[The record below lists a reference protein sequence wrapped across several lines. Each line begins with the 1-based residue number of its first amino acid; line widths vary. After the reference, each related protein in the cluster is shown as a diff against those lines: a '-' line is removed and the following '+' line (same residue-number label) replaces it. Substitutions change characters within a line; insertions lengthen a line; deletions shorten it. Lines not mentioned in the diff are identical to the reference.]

1 MKRSRS
7 LRLVLMGSAVLAL
20 SACDDKK
27 DAQVFETVGQCMD
40 LGHTGQECDD
50 AISQARQHQLDSAP
64 RYATKSDCEAEFGKC
79 EEAPKATDKTADAP
93 KDPNAPVQSYAHSEG
108 GGFFMPLIT
117 GYMMGRMLGGGM
129 YGFSPM
135 PLYTPMG
142 GGGFYTGAG
151 TRVATGP
158 GTTTVA
164 QSTLNEARTTST
176 LSRGGFGARARA
188 MSVSS

>member
-7 LRLVLMGSAVLAL
+7 LRLILMGSAALAL

-40 LGHTGQECDD
+40 LGHTQQECDD
-50 AISQARQHQLDSAP
+50 AISQARQHRLETAP
-64 RYATKSDCEAEFGKC
+64 RYASKADCEAEFGKC
-79 EEAPKATDKTADAP
+79 EEGSKTADAP
-93 KDPNAPVQSYAHSEG
+93 KDPNAPAQSYAHSES

-117 GYMMGRMLGGGM
+117 GYMIGRMLGGGT
-129 YGFSPM
+129 YGFAPM

-142 GGGFYTGAG
+142 GGGFYTGGG

-158 GTTTVA
+158 GATTVA
-164 QSTLNEARTTST
+164 QSALNEARTTST